1 MALEVYKIDLSQDIP
16 QSVGKLAFSVGELLT
31 LGLLLTDG
39 EELGYLDGDEDGNK
53 LCVGSIVGF
62 LLVLGF
68 IVGDRLGLREVVS
81 LGVLVSYVIVGFVDG
96 LLVPLLGSIEGI
108 NDFVFV
114 GSLVG
119 DVVEV
124 DGWPLGKTDGRVLV
138 LRLGSEDLVSVGSL
152 VGDAVE
158 VDGWPLDRTDGKVL
172 VLRLGSEDLIVVGLF
187 VGDTVT
193 GLSLG

>member
-1 MALEVYKIDLSQDIP
+1 
-16 QSVGKLAFSVGELLT
+16 
-31 LGLLLTDG
+31 LLLTDG